1 MMQKYYEKVL
11 NRMRRP
17 VLLVA
22 VAIVALLS
30 ASGVAV
36 AVNSLASGGAIEQ
49 VLVAGSTDPFIA
61 TSESYV
67 DIPGASRTVFVS
79 AGETDLLLARYSAES
94 SVFGGERRVSSVR
107 MVAQN
112 GGTTLVMNPASPS
125 GDFAFHNSS
134 SDRDAGSHSMDRSL
148 RVGSGFWTVKAQAA
162 AFHGSSLRLDDWSLT
177 VERAD

>member
-1 MMQKYYEKVL
+1 MQTYYEKVL

-17 VLLVA
+17 LLLAA

-36 AVNSLASGGAIEQ
+36 AVTTFAIGGGIEQ

-61 TSESYV
+61 TSENYV
-67 DIPGASRTVFVS
+67 DIPGASRPVS
-79 AGETDLLLARYSAES
+79 VSDGSDLLLARYSAES
-94 SVFGGERRVSSVR
+94 TVRGGEQRVSSVR
-107 MVAQN
+107 IVAVR
-112 GGTTLVMNPASPS
+112 GGTTFVMNPASPS

-134 SDRDAGSHSMDRSL
+134 NDFDAGSHSMDRSL
-148 RVGSGFWTVKAQAA
+148 RVGSGSWTVKAQAA